1 MNANIHDIDKL
12 RRIEDIGFYYEDGL
26 KYSAKLFIISMRKL
40 EGKLKANASTSSQ
53 VRSIGIRWK
62 VSSTE

>member
-1 MNANIHDIDKL
+1 MSNNIRDIDEL

-26 KYSAKLFIISMRKL
+26 KYSANFSSILMRKP
-40 EGKLKANASTSSQ
+40 ERKSKANASTSSQ

-62 VSSTE
+62 VLLTE